1 MFPFGDANDG
11 LMVRTYRLNDADVDE
26 DQADRV
32 YHAWKAHWAHG
43 EIIVKALP
51 ESIARLGMLG
61 LQ

>member
-1 MFPFGDANDG
+1 MFPFGDANHW
-11 LMVRTYRLNDADVDE
+11 LIIRAYRLIDANVDE
-26 DQADRV
+26 DQANRV
-32 YHAWKAHWAHG
+32 YHAWKAHWTHG